1 MYKLLIADDEQFF
14 RDSVKSVIEKNF
26 NHVVV
31 AGTAKSG
38 REAIEKAEILKP
50 DVIIMD
56 IMMPGINGI
65 EAIREIKSRLRDV
78 VFIILT
84 AYDKFE
90 FVREAIKLEVMDYL
104 LKPTDQETILQ
115 AVRKSIEFINNNREK
130 RKKELEL
137 KEKLKRVIPILENG
151 FFYSLLFFHDFGR
164 EIENYRD
171 LLEMNEEGGYVITIK
186 LGETINEYKSAQI
199 SYQYFRDILKGKY
212 KCLIGPLMYNR
223 VIVFIPGDVKKN
235 MAATRQEAVDVAE
248 YIYKTLSEKA
258 DAKIFIGIG
267 RIYHLKDIIKSYD
280 ESLKAV
286 NALSESGIMHIM
298 DVPVQSVSKS
308 EHIYEKEKLL
318 LDRVASGD
326 TEVCIQTFEQICD
339 SLFKE
344 YASSFQTVK
353 QKLLELM
360 VLIRHLGCTYRI
372 EDEEYFKKGDY
383 IEDFL
388 KIEDPV
394 ELKSCCKKRIEY
406 VSQCIKSIREKR
418 INNRL
423 ILKAIEYIKK
433 NYRNK
438 ITLEEVAGEL
448 NISPHYFSKLFKDEV
463 GETFIDYLTSLRIQ
477 RSKELL
483 AENQL
488 SGKEICFEIG
498 YGDPN
503 YFSRNFKRIVGITP
517 TEYKQVIQ
525 KVIKARM

>member
-14 RDSVKSVIEKNF
+14 RDSVKSVIEKNI
-26 NHVVV
+26 NNVVV
-31 AGTAKSG
+31 VGTAKSG
-38 REAIEKAEILKP
+38 REAIEKAETLKP
-50 DVIIMD
+50 DVILMD

-65 EAIREIKSRLRDV
+65 EAIKEIRYRLRDV

-84 AYDKFE
+84 AYDKFD
-90 FVREAIKLEVMDYL
+90 FVREAIKQEVMDYL
-104 LKPTDQETILQ
+104 LKPVDQEAIIQT
-115 AVRKSIEFINNNREK
+115 VKKSVEIINKNREK

-137 KEKLKRVIPILENG
+137 KEKLERAIPILENG
-151 FFYSLLFFHDFGR
+151 FFYSLLFFYDHSK
-164 EIENYRD
+164 EIENYRE
-171 LLEMNEEGGYVITIK
+171 LLELNEEGGYVITIK
-186 LGETINEYKSAQI
+186 LGETISEYKSAQI
-199 SYQYFRDILKGKY
+199 LYQYFRDVLKSKY
-212 KCLIGPLMYNR
+212 KCIIGPFMHNR
-223 VIVFIPGDVKKN
+223 IFVFIPGNVKRN
-235 MAATRQEAVDVAE
+235 IAATRQEAVSIAE
-248 YIYKTLSEKA
+248 YIYDLLTKKA
-258 DAKIFIGIG
+258 DVKIFIGIG
-267 RIYHLKDIIKSYD
+267 RTYPLKDIIKSYY

-286 NALSESGIMHIM
+286 NTLTESGIMHIM
-298 DVPVQSVSKS
+298 DVPAESASKS
-308 EHIYEKEKLL
+308 EHTYEKEKLL

-326 TEVCIQTFEQICD
+326 TEVCMQTFEQIYD
-339 SLFKE
+339 DLFKE
-344 YASSFQTVK
+344 YATSFQTVK
-353 QKLLELM
+353 KKLLELM

-394 ELKSCCKKRIEY
+394 ELKTCCKKRIEY
-406 VSQCIKSIREKR
+406 VSRCIKSVREKR

-423 ILKAIEYIKK
+423 ILKAIEYIRK

-438 ITLEEVAGEL
+438 ITLEEVANEL

-477 RSKELL
+477 KSKELL

-517 TEYKQVIQ
+517 TEYKEVIQ
-525 KVIKARM
+525 KVIRTRT

>member
-26 NHVVV
+26 NHVIVV
-31 AGTAKSG
+31 GTAKSG
-38 REAIEKAEILKP
+38 REAIEKAETIKP
-50 DVIIMD
+50 DIILMD

-65 EAIREIKSRLRDV
+65 DAIREIKSRLRDV

-84 AYDKFE
+84 AYDKFD

-104 LKPTDQETILQ
+104 LKPADQETIIQ
-115 AVRKSIEFINNNREK
+115 AVKKSVEIINNNREK

-137 KEKLKRVIPILENG
+137 KEKLERVIPILENG
-151 FFYSLLFFHDFGR
+151 FFYSMLFFYDQSR

-171 LLEMNEEGGYVITIK
+171 LLELNEEGGYVLTIK
-186 LGETINEYKSAQI
+186 LGETINEYKSAQML
-199 SYQYFRDILKGKY
+199 YQYFRDVLKSKY
-212 KCLIGPLMYNR
+212 KCIIGPFMHNR
-223 VIVFIPGDVKKN
+223 IFVFIPGNVKKN
-235 MAATRQEAVDVAE
+235 MAATRQEAVSIAE
-248 YIYKTLSEKA
+248 YIYDLLSKKA
-258 DAKIFIGIG
+258 DVKISIGIG
-267 RIYHLKDIIKSYD
+267 RTYPLKDVIKSYD
-280 ESLKAV
+280 EALKAINV
-286 NALSESGIMHIM
+286 ISESGIMHIM
-298 DVPVQSVSKS
+298 DVPAESTSKS
-308 EHIYEKEKLL
+308 EHTYEKEKLL
-318 LDRVASGD
+318 LDRMASGD
-326 TEVCIQTFEQICD
+326 TEVCMQTFEQIYD

-344 YASSFQTVK
+344 YATSFQIIK
-353 QKLLELM
+353 RKLLELM
-360 VLIRHLGCTYRI
+360 VLISHLGYTYRI
-372 EDEEYFKKGDY
+372 DDEEYFKKGDY

-388 KIEDPV
+388 KIEDPM

-406 VSQCIKSIREKR
+406 VSQSIKSIREKR

-423 ILKAIEYIKK
+423 IIKAIEYIKK
-433 NYRNK
+433 NYKNK
-438 ITLEEVAGEL
+438 ITLEEVANEL

-477 RSKELL
+477 KSKELL

-517 TEYKQVIQ
+517 TEYKEVIQ
-525 KVIKARM
+525 KVIKARI

>member
-14 RDSVKSVIEKNF
+14 RDSVKSVIEKNL

-31 AGTAKSG
+31 VGTAKTG
-38 REAIEKAEILKP
+38 RETIEKAETLKP

-84 AYDKFE
+84 AYDKFD
-90 FVREAIKLEVMDYL
+90 FVREALKLEVMDYL
-104 LKPTDQETILQ
+104 LKPSDQDTIIQ
-115 AVRKSIEFINNNREK
+115 AVKKSIEIINSNREK

-137 KEKLKRVIPILENG
+137 KEKLERETPMLENS
-151 FFYSLLFFHDFGR
+151 FFYSLLFFYDYNR

-171 LLEMNEEGGYVITIK
+171 LLELNEEGGYVITIK
-186 LGETINEYKSAQI
+186 IGETLNEYKSAQVL
-199 SYQYFRDILKGKY
+199 YQYSKDIIKGKY
-212 KCLIGPLMYNR
+212 KCLMGPFMHNR
-223 VIVFIPGDVKKN
+223 VIVFVPGNVKKN
-235 MAATRQEAVDVAE
+235 IAVTRQEAINIAE
-248 YIYKTLSEKA
+248 YIYNTLSEKTNV
-258 DAKIFIGIG
+258 KIFIGIG
-267 RIYHLKDIIKSYD
+267 RTYPLKDVIKSYD

-286 NALSESGIMHIM
+286 NALSKSGIMHIM
-298 DVPVQSVSKS
+298 DVPVESSSKS
-308 EHIYEKEKLL
+308 EHTYEKEKLL

-326 TEVCIQTFEQICD
+326 TEVCMQTFEQIWD
-339 SLFKE
+339 SLCKE
-344 YASSFQTVK
+344 YGAYFQIVK
-353 QKLLELM
+353 KKLLELM
-360 VLIRHLGCTYRI
+360 VLIRHLGCTYKI

-394 ELKSCCKKRIEY
+394 ELKACCKKRIEY

-423 ILKAIEYIKK
+423 ILKAIEYIKQ
-433 NYRNK
+433 NYKNK
-438 ITLEEVAGEL
+438 ITLEDVANEL

-477 RSKELL
+477 KSKELL

-517 TEYKQVIQ
+517 TEYKEVIQ
-525 KVIKARM
+525 KVIKTRI